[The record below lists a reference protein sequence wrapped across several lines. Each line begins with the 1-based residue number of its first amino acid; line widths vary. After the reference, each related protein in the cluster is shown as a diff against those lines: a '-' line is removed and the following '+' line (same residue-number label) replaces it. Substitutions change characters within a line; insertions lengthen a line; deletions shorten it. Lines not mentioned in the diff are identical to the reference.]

1 MIAAKILIGNDDKFK
16 MQRLV
21 SELNSTDNLMAV
33 IVEPNAF
40 IIAAS
45 SASDYVY
52 AKDVMNEAF
61 DEYSTETIK
70 Y

>member
-21 SELNSTDNLMAV
+21 PELNSTDNLMAV

-52 AKDVMNEAF
+52 AKGAMNEAF

>member
-21 SELNSTDNLMAV
+21 PELNSTDNLMAV
-33 IVEPNAF
+33 IVEPNVF

-52 AKDVMNEAF
+52 AKDAMNEAF